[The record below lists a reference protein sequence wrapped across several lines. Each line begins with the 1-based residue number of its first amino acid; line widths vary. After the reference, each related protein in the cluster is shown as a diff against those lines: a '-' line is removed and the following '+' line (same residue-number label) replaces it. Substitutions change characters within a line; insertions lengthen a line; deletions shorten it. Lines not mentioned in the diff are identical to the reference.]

1 MIEPPVLHEEPPLTR
16 PVIVAPAPREVSFGQ
31 IRGRVG
37 EGTVR
42 VVVEAD
48 GDQVGVQQVAGRR
61 FRLLVSLPPREV
73 RVRVIAFDAAG
84 NRRSSIVRRVF
95 GLPAAAAPTGFK
107 GGEDRALARKVRTL
121 AGAYPGTA
129 AVFVQDL
136 TTGKGAAWNA
146 RARFPAASTVKL
158 GIAIEVLR
166 VLRGPPPARSW
177 PVRRIR
183 QMLVHSDNA
192 ASNQLLV
199 WLGGSTTGGAARVN
213 ALLRRLG
220 IDETNLYG
228 GYALGTASGR
238 PIPLRVESQPAFGF
252 GKHTTAWDLAR
263 LHRYVHLATA
273 GRGVLAAVPG
283 ITSADARYLLYTLAH
298 VRDRGKLDRF
308 IAGPRVTVAHKAGWI
323 SHARHD
329 SGIVYWRGGAFV
341 AVVMT
346 WNGYRAGVSSDIL
359 AGRVAEAA
367 LRRFRAVRPA
377 SGRGPTHV
385 VYHL

>member
-1 MIEPPVLHEEPPLTR
+1 MIEPPVLHEEPPLTP
-16 PVIVAPAPREVSFGQ
+16 PVIVAPAPRETSFGE

-37 EGTVR
+37 DGTVR
-42 VVVEAD
+42 VVVEVD

-61 FRLLVSLPPREV
+61 FRLLVSLPQRDV
-73 RVRVIAFDAAG
+73 RVRVVAVDAAG
-84 NRRSSIVRRVF
+84 NRRSSVVRRVF
-95 GLPAAAAPTGFK
+95 GLPAAAAPSPFRGS
-107 GGEDRALARKVRTL
+107 EDRVLARKVRAL
-121 AGAYPGTA
+121 ARAYPGTA

-136 TTGKGAAWNA
+136 ATGKGAAWNA
-146 RARFPAASTVKL
+146 RARFPAASTLKV
-158 GIAIEVLR
+158 GIALEVLR

-177 PVRRIR
+177 LARRIR
-183 QMLVHSDNA
+183 QMLVHSDNG

-213 ALLRRLG
+213 VLLRRLA

-228 GYALGTASGR
+228 GYALGTASAR
-238 PIPLRVESQPAFGF
+238 SIPLRVESQPAFGF

-273 GRGVLAAVPG
+273 GRGLLARVPG
-283 ITSADARYLLYTLAH
+283 FTSSEARYLVYTLAH
-298 VRDRGKLDRF
+298 VRDPGKLDRF

-329 SGIVYWRGGAFV
+329 GGIVYWRGGAFV

-346 WNGYRAGVSSDIL
+346 WNGLRAGVSSDIL

-367 LRRFRAVRPA
+367 LRRLRALLPAFRRVPNHA
-377 SGRGPTHV
+377 